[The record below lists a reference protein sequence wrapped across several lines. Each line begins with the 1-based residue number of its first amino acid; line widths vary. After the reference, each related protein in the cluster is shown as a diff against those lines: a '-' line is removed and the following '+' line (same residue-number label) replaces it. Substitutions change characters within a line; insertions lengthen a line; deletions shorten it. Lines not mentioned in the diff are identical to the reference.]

1 MPYTQYGPAH
11 TQAIQDNSPIS
22 NPKDVSRS
30 ASCSLPRRRLLVY
43 ISNVVVGTGLLCYSE
58 SILSINKERLRA
70 FRSASCSLP
79 LACLHLEC
87 SCRHGPLCY
96 SGSVLVINK
105 ERLRAFR
112 SASYSRRRRRLLV
125 FISKVLVD
133 TGLLPCS

>member
-30 ASCSLPRRRLLVY
+30 ASCSLPRHCLLVF

-87 SCRHGPLCY
+87 SCRHGLLCY
-96 SGSVLVINK
+96 SESVLSISK
-105 ERLRAFR
+105 GLEHAFR
-112 SASYSRRRRRLLV
+112 LASCSRSLACLHLECGCRHGTATM
-125 FISKVLVD
+125 S
-133 TGLLPCS
+133 